1 MASKDYVNYCH
12 EQGVKVWGLFS
23 NLENS
28 EVDST
33 YVLTHSSVRENLVN
47 QVISKALQY
56 NLDGVNVDM
65 EALSHEV
72 GDGYIQF
79 IRELSLKCDDNGL
92 TLSVDNYVPSAYTE
106 FYNRAE
112 QARFADYIIVMAY
125 DEHYAG
131 SDEGSVSSIEFVT
144 NGAKDTV
151 SAGVPAEQVVLG
163 LPFYT
168 RIWMETPK
176 EEDGDSV
183 EAASDDYVGY
193 DLTSEAVSMAEA
205 RSRVD
210 ANGGEIIWL
219 DDMGQ
224 NYAEYERDGVTCK
237 VWLED
242 AKSLEL
248 KLQVMKDENLGG
260 VAFWKAGMET
270 ADVWDTIVSYLH

>member
-1 MASKDYVNYCH
+1 
-12 EQGVKVWGLFS
+12 
-23 NLENS
+23 
-28 EVDST
+28 
-33 YVLTHSSVRENLVN
+33 
-47 QVISKALQY
+47 
-56 NLDGVNVDM
+56 
-65 EALSHEV
+65 
-72 GDGYIQF
+72 
-79 IRELSLKCDDNGL
+79 
-92 TLSVDNYVPSAYTE
+92 
-106 FYNRAE
+106 
-112 QARFADYIIVMAY
+112 MAY